1 LTAPDDV
8 TPPTVPDPEPVDP
21 PARAVTDGGDGRWP
35 PPTTPAAS
43 QPPPTGAQPPQA
55 GPQPPPPGSQPP
67 PPPPPAGQVAGP
79 ATPPEDV
86 PDLDDRSRPL
96 DRRVVNVWRIS
107 LAIGLLLPTVLVSSV
122 AVGLLGSFGWLVAA
136 VLLAATGLL
145 VAWYP
150 SARYARWR
158 WRLTD
163 LAVELDRGVIV
174 RQAEALPY
182 FRIQQI
188 DVTRGPVD
196 RLLGL
201 ASLQVTSAS
210 ASGSV
215 TLPGIAGDD
224 APGVRRALLARAAAA
239 VGGTDSGVRDAV

>member
-1 LTAPDDV
+1 LTAPDEA
-8 TPPTVPDPEPVDP
+8 TPPNVPYPTPDDP
-21 PARAVTDGGDGRWP
+21 PARAVTDGGDGTWA
-35 PPTTPAAS
+35 PPTS
-43 QPPPTGAQPPQA
+43 DVA
-55 GPQPPPPGSQPP
+55 GVP
-67 PPPPPAGQVAGP
+67 PPPPPATGGTPWSGSTPPAPPGHEVAGP
-79 ATPPEDV
+79 AAPPDDV

-96 DRRVVNVWRIS
+96 DPRVVNVWRVS
-107 LAIGLLLPTVLVSSV
+107 LAIGMLLPTFVLGGV
-122 AVGLLGSFGWLVAA
+122 AVA
-136 VLLAATGLL
+136 VLGTTGWFVPAALLALTAFL

-163 LAVELDRGVIV
+163 LAVELDRGVVV

-196 RLLGL
+196 RLIGL

-215 TLPGIAGDD
+215 TLPGIAADE

-239 VGGTDSGVRDAV
+239 VGGREGGIRDAV

>member
-8 TPPTVPDPEPVDP
+8 TPPTVPDPGPLDP
-21 PARAVTDGGDGRWP
+21 PARAVTDGGDGTWA

-43 QPPPTGAQPPQA
+43 EPPA
-55 GPQPPPPGSQPP
+55 PGSSPFPPP
-67 PPPPPAGQVAGP
+67 PPPPPAAEDVAGP
-79 ATPPEDV
+79 AAPPEDV

-96 DRRVVNVWRIS
+96 DRRVVQVWRIS
-107 LAIGLLLPTVLVSSV
+107 LALGLLLPTAVLSSV
-122 AVGLLGSFGWLVAA
+122 AVGVLGTTGWLVPA
-136 VLLAATGLL
+136 VLLIVTGVL
-145 VAWYP
+145 VVWYP

-163 LAVELDRGVIV
+163 LAVELDRGVLV

>member
-1 LTAPDDV
+1 
-8 TPPTVPDPEPVDP
+8 
-21 PARAVTDGGDGRWP
+21 
-35 PPTTPAAS
+35 
-43 QPPPTGAQPPQA
+43 
-55 GPQPPPPGSQPP
+55 
-67 PPPPPAGQVAGP
+67 
-79 ATPPEDV
+79 V
-86 PDLDDRSRPL
+86 PDLDDRERTL
-96 DRRVVNVWRIS
+96 DRRVVTVWRLS
-107 LAIGLLLPTVLVSSV
+107 L
-122 AVGLLGSFGWLVAA
+122 AVGLLVPTLALSVTGVA
-136 VLLAATGLL
+136 VLGSTGMLIPAVLVVLGVIL

-163 LAVELDRGVIV
+163 LAVELDRGVVV

-215 TLPGIAGDD
+215 TLPGIASED

-239 VGGTDSGVRDAV
+239 VGGGDAGVRDAV

>member
-1 LTAPDDV
+1 V
-8 TPPTVPDPEPVDP
+8 S
-21 PARAVTDGGDGRWP
+21 G
-35 PPTTPAAS
+35 PAA
-43 QPPPTGAQPPQA
+43 
-55 GPQPPPPGSQPP
+55 
-67 PPPPPAGQVAGP
+67 
-79 ATPPEDV
+79 PPEDV

-96 DRRVVNVWRIS
+96 DRRVVTVWRIS
-107 LAIGLLLPTVLVSSV
+107 LAIGLLLPTLVLGST
-122 AVGLLGSFGWLVAA
+122 AVGLLGTTGWIVLG
-136 VLLAATGLL
+136 VLLAITAVL

-163 LAVELDRGVIV
+163 IAVELDRGVVV

-196 RLLGL
+196 RLFGL

-215 TLPGIAGDD
+215 SLPGIAGDD

-239 VGGTDSGVRDAV
+239 VRGSDSGVRDAV

>member
-1 LTAPDDV
+1 VGEV
-8 TPPTVPDPEPVDP
+8 TGPV
-21 PARAVTDGGDGRWP
+21 A
-35 PPTTPAAS
+35 
-43 QPPPTGAQPPQA
+43 
-55 GPQPPPPGSQPP
+55 
-67 PPPPPAGQVAGP
+67 
-79 ATPPEDV
+79 PPEDV

-96 DRRVVNVWRIS
+96 DRRVVTVWRIS
-107 LAIGLLLPTVLVSSV
+107 LAIGLLLPTVVLGSV
-122 AVGLLGSFGWLVAA
+122 AVGLLGTTGWVVLG
-136 VLLAATGLL
+136 VLLVVTGVL

-163 LAVELDRGVIV
+163 IAVELDRGVVV

-224 APGVRRALLARAAAA
+224 APGVRRALLARAAVA
-239 VGGTDSGVRDAV
+239 VGGGDSGVRDAV

>member
-21 PARAVTDGGDGRWP
+21 PARAVTDGGDGTW
-35 PPTTPAAS
+35 A
-43 QPPPTGAQPPQA
+43 
-55 GPQPPPPGSQPP
+55 PPGTPFPSPPSGTSVPPPP
-67 PPPPPAGQVAGP
+67 PPPPPAGEVSGP
-79 ATPPEDV
+79 AAPPEDV

>member
-8 TPPTVPDPEPVDP
+8 TPPTVPDPEPDDP
-21 PARAVTDGGDGRWP
+21 PARAVTDGGDGTWA
-35 PPTTPAAS
+35 PPTTSPA
-43 QPPPTGAQPPQA
+43 
-55 GPQPPPPGSQPP
+55 PQPPPPGPRPPSAGAQPSGAVPP
-67 PPPPPAGQVAGP
+67 PPPPPAASEVAGP
-79 ATPPEDV
+79 GVPPEDV
-86 PDLDDRSRPL
+86 PDLDDRPRPL
-96 DRRVVNVWRIS
+96 DRRVVTVWRIS
-107 LAIGLLLPTVLVSSV
+107 LA
-122 AVGLLGSFGWLVAA
+122 VGLLVPSA
-136 VLLAATGLL
+136 VLSSIAIGFLGTTGLVVATVLLVIVGVL

-163 LAVELDRGVIV
+163 LAVELDRGVVV

-239 VGGTDSGVRDAV
+239 VGGRDSGVRDAV